1 MPAIRLRKRG
11 QLTLPEEIRSKFR
24 LEEGDSFDVKV
35 RGREIILI
43 PYKRVPLDQAWF
55 WTREWQSKEQEA
67 DEDLAAGRYKDY
79 DTVDD
84 LLEDLHRED

>member
-35 RGREIILI
+35 RGREIVLI

-55 WTREWQSKEQEA
+55 WTKEWQAKEQEA
-67 DEDLAAGRYKDY
+67 DKDLAAGRYKDY

>member
-35 RGREIILI
+35 RGREIVLI

-55 WTREWQSKEQEA
+55 WTREWQAKEQEA

>member
-11 QLTLPEEIRSKFR
+11 QLTLPEEIRLKFR
-24 LEEGDSFDVKV
+24 LEEGDSFDVKI
-35 RGREIILI
+35 RGHEIILI

-55 WTREWQSKEQEA
+55 WTKEWQVKEQEA
-67 DEDLAAGRYKDY
+67 DEDLAAGRYEDY

-84 LLEDLHRED
+84 LLEDLRRED

>member
-55 WTREWQSKEQEA
+55 WTKEWQSKEQEA